1 VWIFK
6 DLPAEPDVS
15 DFALAVPLAF
25 AQAVATMEM
34 LAPQTLAHQDKEE
47 MDAFTLLWF
56 VTTTTNAQTTAVL
69 PQLVANI
76 FLIAVTITI
85 LAPMIPAF
93 RPLVVNI
100 SLPTVTTTIHAP
112 QILAKLE

>member
-1 VWIFK
+1 
-6 DLPAEPDVS
+6 
-15 DFALAVPLAF
+15 
-25 AQAVATMEM
+25 MEM
-34 LAPQTLAHQDKEE
+34 LVPQTLAHQDKEE